1 MRKLLETYCRYR
13 AIIMASKKLKINLV
27 DIENTMQDKAQIAF
41 SKFFDIFL
49 KKGESEELTNKPK
62 LLDNPKKL

>member
-1 MRKLLETYCRYR
+1 
-13 AIIMASKKLKINLV
+13 MASKKLKINLV